1 METPNRKKTY
11 IANSSDFLKKLN
23 HSKSMG
29 NNLTSTFNSFPQ
41 KSKNTINNESTKEKS
56 KIFLIAH
63 KINFKDKKN
72 NFYKKGIKEFFNNEN
87 YFFETRYHNHKI
99 RIGNSE
105 SRFYTPEQRI
115 NYNIMDKK
123 IFVKKRTNNNLN
135 RKYSLSSN
143 QINTLNANALL
154 KNKLNDS
161 NMSILSKYGYYKK
174 PTNNN
179 ALYMKR
185 PSIFF
190 NDKEFITDNELKN
203 LFQKFKIK
211 KSRNEKN
218 YFSKS
223 TINFNTSLRNEIN
236 NRIDLQG
243 KILENYKKNE
253 RKGSYIINRIKKITN
268 KENKDLLI
276 KQVDKY
282 RFKIEQINNSSLRK
296 KNYENYNRVIQ
307 WLSSLRKYDNNT
319 NKKNISKKNE
329 EVEQEISLNNNNNI
343 ENNDLNNNTNINFN
357 NTNFYK
363 TISSSNKEQILD
375 NYINKFHYSFGNN
388 SSLYSDIESN
398 ITPLYA
404 LILPQ
409 DNKNKETIKNSSTY
423 EESTLPLIIGKNLL
437 DYEIGLSKYLEG
449 KKKIIIKN
457 KYNEDD
463 IKPLILSN
471 TKGMERFH
479 IPRAVTNAFDLHF
492 NK

>member
-1 METPNRKKTY
+1 METPTRKKSY
-11 IANSSDFLKKLN
+11 ISNSSDIIKKLH

-29 NNLTSTFNSFPQ
+29 SNLTSTFNSFPQ
-41 KSKNTINNESTKEKS
+41 KNKNTTNNESPQKKS

-87 YFFETRYHNHKI
+87 YFFETRYQNHRI

-105 SRFYTPEQRI
+105 PRFSTQEPKF
-115 NYNIMDKK
+115 YNNIVDKK
-123 IFVKKRTNNNLN
+123 VFMKKRTNNNYN

-143 QINTLNANALL
+143 QINTLNANSLL

-174 PTNNN
+174 PSNNN

-203 LFQKFKIK
+203 LFQKFKVK

-236 NRIDLQG
+236 NRINLQE
-243 KILENYKKNE
+243 KILDKYKKNE
-253 RKGSYIINRIKKITN
+253 RTGNYIINRIKKFTK
-268 KENKDLLI
+268 KENKDLLM

-307 WLSSLRKYDNNT
+307 WLSSLRQYDKNT
-319 NKKNISKKNE
+319 NKKNISKKK
-329 EVEQEISLNNNNNI
+329 IRRTGNI
-343 ENNDLNNNTNINFN
+343 F
-357 NTNFYK
+357 
-363 TISSSNKEQILD
+363 
-375 NYINKFHYSFGNN
+375 
-388 SSLYSDIESN
+388 
-398 ITPLYA
+398 
-404 LILPQ
+404 
-409 DNKNKETIKNSSTY
+409 
-423 EESTLPLIIGKNLL
+423 
-437 DYEIGLSKYLEG
+437 
-449 KKKIIIKN
+449 
-457 KYNEDD
+457 
-463 IKPLILSN
+463 
-471 TKGMERFH
+471 
-479 IPRAVTNAFDLHF
+479 
-492 NK
+492 